1 MLEIKK
7 IEKNIQLDKEII
19 QKFCQQEKEILL
31 KIIPD
36 EQFFNYTLYFNNEY
50 KVLCLYRQNILL
62 KYSINNIDDLV
73 DIHTYLNDIHKILC
87 YIVCEQAKN
96 DILTENEENYILQFI
111 YNFSKNVYTD
121 TILKY
126 YHFLPQKIQRV
137 IYNIIK

>member
-1 MLEIKK
+1 VLKIKK
-7 IEKNIQLDKEII
+7 IEKNIQLDKEAI

-36 EQFFNYTLYFNNEY
+36 KRFFNYTLYFNNEY

-62 KYSINNIDDLV
+62 KYSINNIDDLI
-73 DIHTYLNDIHKILC
+73 DIHIYLNDIHKILC

-111 YNFSKNVYTD
+111 YNYSKNVYTD

-126 YHFLPQKIQRV
+126 YYFLPQKIQQA
-137 IYNIIK
+137 IHKLI

>member
-7 IEKNIQLDKEII
+7 IEKNIQLDKEVI

-62 KYSINNIDDLV
+62 KYSINNINDLT
-73 DIHTYLNDIHKILC
+73 DINIYINDIHKILC
-87 YIVCEQAKN
+87 QIICEQTKN
-96 DILTENEENYILQFI
+96 DIITENEENYILQFI
-111 YNFSKNVYTD
+111 YNFSKNIYTD
-121 TILKY
+121 IILKY
-126 YHFLPQKIQRV
+126 YHFLPQKIQQAIHRL
-137 IYNIIK
+137 I